1 MIVCVGVFEVLEGRK
16 LKSVVL
22 SDNCHDISGY
32 KWDFERIFD
41 KVGKKLIL
49 DQGTI

>member
-1 MIVCVGVFEVLEGRK
+1 MGYCY
-16 LKSVVL
+16 
-22 SDNCHDISGY
+22 DISGY